1 MAYCRK
7 CGTELNDGVKF
18 CPKCGEKVEE
28 NLKQHCLQCGFERQ
42 GTEIFCPKCGT
53 PFESSEIVQEKKS
66 SIMRYAIVGILC
78 LLVLLACYYII
89 NINDTKPASNAS
101 MEVVDTANDDNI
113 SDSYDNTTS
122 QNIEEEIDTDDDD
135 NKVDVSAIID
145 ECQEEVSSIQ
155 EEMESL
161 CTNFLISASD
171 NDLDML
177 SFGRMKSNFTM
188 AYSDLEK
195 KANDAF
201 DRCIKELNRVGDTSS
216 ANQMKEEKQEFNSAS
231 LKQRYE
237 TQASAEMVD

>member
-1 MAYCRK
+1 MDKTQIFFSLADK
-7 CGTELNDGVKF
+7 I
-18 CPKCGEKVEE
+18 EKQEFDDEYLLLLIEFWQDEE
-28 NLKQHCLQCGFERQ
+28 
-42 GTEIFCPKCGT
+42 
-53 PFESSEIVQEKKS
+53 
-66 SIMRYAIVGILC
+66 
-78 LLVLLACYYII
+78 
-89 NINDTKPASNAS
+89 
-101 MEVVDTANDDNI
+101 
-113 SDSYDNTTS
+113 
-122 QNIEEEIDTDDDD
+122 